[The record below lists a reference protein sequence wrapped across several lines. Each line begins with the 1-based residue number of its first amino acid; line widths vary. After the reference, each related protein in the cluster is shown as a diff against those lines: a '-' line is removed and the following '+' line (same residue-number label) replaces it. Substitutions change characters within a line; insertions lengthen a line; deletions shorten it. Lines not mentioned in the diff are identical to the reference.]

1 MGKFP
6 DSEEVTAAVRIGQPL
21 SMLVYAKD
29 DEGNIQTHTRTGVI
43 ILTPVKALVFLIT
56 PRIFRRKIC
65 RLDPPAPAPKTCGC
79 LLEASFF
86 DPEPVS

>member
-43 ILTPVKALVFLIT
+43 ILTPVKALVF
-56 PRIFRRKIC
+56 FNYAA
-65 RLDPPAPAPKTCGC
+65 D
-79 LLEASFF
+79 F
-86 DPEPVS
+86 

>member
-1 MGKFP
+1 MKFWNWGPTTIWHSTESVTIFFLQNHSTLLQVGKFP

-43 ILTPVKALVFLIT
+43 ILTPVKALVLFNYAAD
-56 PRIFRRKIC
+56 F
-65 RLDPPAPAPKTCGC
+65 
-79 LLEASFF
+79 
-86 DPEPVS
+86 

>member
-1 MGKFP
+1 MGSYNNLAQHGKCNSFFLQNHSTLLQVGKFP

-43 ILTPVKALVFLIT
+43 ILTPVKALVLFNYAAD
-56 PRIFRRKIC
+56 F
-65 RLDPPAPAPKTCGC
+65 
-79 LLEASFF
+79 
-86 DPEPVS
+86 